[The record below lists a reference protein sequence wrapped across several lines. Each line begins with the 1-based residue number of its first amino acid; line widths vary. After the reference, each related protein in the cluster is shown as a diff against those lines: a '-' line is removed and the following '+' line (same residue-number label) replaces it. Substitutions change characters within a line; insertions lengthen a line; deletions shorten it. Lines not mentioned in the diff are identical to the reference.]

1 MPALERYLLSPWALA
16 GAVLLSFFAA
26 MGGYALFDLDEG
38 AFSQATLEMLASG
51 EYLMT
56 YLDGQPRYDKPI
68 LIYWLQALSVRLFG
82 AGEFAFRLP
91 SALAA
96 SAWAVALFYFARQV
110 LDRPTAAVAVLIMV
124 NALVVTIIGKSATA
138 DALLNLWLA
147 LIFFDM
153 YRYYLAPSNSRAMRV
168 YLWMALGV
176 LTKGPIA
183 VALPFA
189 VGTIFFV
196 WSGAGRQWLR
206 ALTHPL
212 GWLVLLVVATPWHVL
227 VYLEHGTA
235 FFEGFL
241 LRHNVE
247 RFTDGLHG
255 HRGNPL
261 YYVFM
266 LPLVLLPFT
275 GWFFRILG
283 RARDSVSE
291 PLDRLLWIWFA
302 VVFVLFSF
310 SQTQLPHYVLYG
322 CTPLFI
328 LMARHR
334 ELLINRWLAY
344 LPPALFLL
352 LLLFFPELLAFA
364 AKYADRAYEIEML
377 GRGSEVLGHGDRILP
392 LLSLTVLLACA
403 LSKAV
408 KPWQGLLITALMHTA
423 TVNWM
428 ALPVAAG
435 LQQEPVREAALV
447 ARQYD
452 RPVVAVGI
460 NMPSFSVYRGA
471 PTLRREPRPGDL
483 VFIRVD
489 RLHRLDALAARAQL
503 ETIYRKGGV
512 ALVLV
517 EEADEQQ

>member
-1 MPALERYLLSPWALA
+1 APTVAGTVLMPALERYLLSPWALA

-196 WSGAGRQWLR
+196 WSG
-206 ALTHPL
+206 
-212 GWLVLLVVATPWHVL
+212 
-227 VYLEHGTA
+227 
-235 FFEGFL
+235 
-241 LRHNVE
+241 
-247 RFTDGLHG
+247 
-255 HRGNPL
+255 
-261 YYVFM
+261 
-266 LPLVLLPFT
+266 
-275 GWFFRILG
+275 
-283 RARDSVSE
+283 
-291 PLDRLLWIWFA
+291 
-302 VVFVLFSF
+302 
-310 SQTQLPHYVLYG
+310 
-322 CTPLFI
+322 
-328 LMARHR
+328 
-334 ELLINRWLAY
+334 
-344 LPPALFLL
+344 
-352 LLLFFPELLAFA
+352 
-364 AKYADRAYEIEML
+364 
-377 GRGSEVLGHGDRILP
+377 
-392 LLSLTVLLACA
+392 
-403 LSKAV
+403 
-408 KPWQGLLITALMHTA
+408 
-423 TVNWM
+423 
-428 ALPVAAG
+428 
-435 LQQEPVREAALV
+435 
-447 ARQYD
+447 
-452 RPVVAVGI
+452 
-460 NMPSFSVYRGA
+460 
-471 PTLRREPRPGDL
+471 
-483 VFIRVD
+483 
-489 RLHRLDALAARAQL
+489 
-503 ETIYRKGGV
+503 
-512 ALVLV
+512 
-517 EEADEQQ
+517 